1 MAKPTNPAPRPRP
14 LPLGLSLIHEDRDIL
29 VVNKPAGLL
38 TMGTDSEKER
48 TAYYALTDYVRKGVA
63 KSKTRIFIV
72 HRLDRDTSGVLV
84 FAKNEEAKQHLQAH
98 WEETRKHYLAIVHGH
113 CAEKVGTV
121 NSYLIESSALKVY
134 STNDRVK
141 GKAASTSYRVI
152 KEVEGLSL
160 LAVTP
165 HTGRKNQIR
174 VHLADL
180 GHPIIGDKK
189 YGVEKDG
196 HKKLALHAASLTFT
210 HPFRKELCT
219 FEAPPPSWFKGLF
232 GKIGTELFP
241 AEPNNQNPQN
251 PGIVAQE
258 AVAVRPVAEKVAG
271 REKEG
276 RRPARRV
283 QPSDQRLHEEF
294 GDPRARD
301 NARLLNQTLF
311 GDRDYAVVGFQP
323 DA

>member
-1 MAKPTNPAPRPRP
+1 MPRPTKNNQRSHR
-14 LPLGLSLIHEDRDIL
+14 LSLGLSIIHEDRDIL

-48 TAYYALTDYVRKGVA
+48 TAYFALTDYVRKGVA
-63 KSKTRIFIV
+63 KSKIRIFIV

-84 FAKNEEAKQHLQAH
+84 FAKHEEAKQHLQTH
-98 WEETRKHYLAIVHGH
+98 WEEASKQYLAIVHGH
-113 CAEKVGTV
+113 CQEKSGTV

-134 STNDRVK
+134 ATNDRVK

-152 KEVEGLSL
+152 KEVEGFSL

-189 YGVEKDG
+189 YGIEKDG

-210 HPFRKELCT
+210 HPFTKAVCT
-219 FEAPPPSWFKGLF
+219 FSAPPPSWFQRLF
-232 GKIGTELFP
+232 GQIDVEFYQKDAALALPRADSIAPEPTALPSGSGALPNKP
-241 AEPNNQNPQN
+241 AD
-251 PGIVAQE
+251 
-258 AVAVRPVAEKVAG
+258 
-271 REKEG
+271 
-276 RRPARRV
+276 RV
-283 QPSDQRLHEEF
+283 QPARQTPDHRRQSTQRPH
-294 GDPRARD
+294 RR
-301 NARLLNQTLF
+301 
-311 GDRDYAVVGFQP
+311 FQN
-323 DA
+323 D

>member
-1 MAKPTNPAPRPRP
+1 MAKPTTPTPRPRP

-48 TAYYALTDYVRKGVA
+48 TAYFALTDYVRKGVA
-63 KSKTRIFIV
+63 KSKLRIFIV

-98 WEETRKHYLAIVHGH
+98 WEETSKQYLAIVHGH
-113 CAEKVGTV
+113 CSEKSGTV

-160 LAVTP
+160 LLVTP

-210 HPFRKELCT
+210 HPFRKEVCT
-219 FEAPPPSWFKGLF
+219 FEAPPPSWFKRLF
-232 GKIGTELFP
+232 GQFGTMVALVQPGELKP
-241 AEPNNQNPQN
+241 PSPGPIAAEAT
-251 PGIVAQE
+251 GVSTRAGKE
-258 AVAVRPVAEKVAG
+258 AG

-276 RRPARRV
+276 RGLPRRPRPAGQGHRTPRPPRRRK
-283 QPSDQRLHEEF
+283 PNE
-294 GDPRARD
+294 
-301 NARLLNQTLF
+301 
-311 GDRDYAVVGFQP
+311 
-323 DA
+323 

>member
-1 MAKPTNPAPRPRP
+1 MPRPPSRHG
-14 LPLGLSLIHEDRDIL
+14 LPLGLTIIHEDRDIL

-38 TMGTDSEKER
+38 TMATDSEKER
-48 TAYYALTDYVRKGVA
+48 TAYFAATDYIRKGAA
-63 KSKTRIFIV
+63 KSKLRIFIV

-84 FAKNEEAKQHLQAH
+84 FAKNEEAKRFLQEH
-98 WEETRKHYLAIVHGH
+98 WEETQKEYLAIVHGH
-113 CAEKVGTV
+113 CSEKSGTV

-141 GKAASTSYRVI
+141 GKAASTSYRVL
-152 KEVEGLSL
+152 KEVEGFSL

-196 HKKLALHAASLTFT
+196 HKKLALHAARLTFT

-219 FEAPPPSWFKGLF
+219 FFAAPPSWFQGVV
-232 GKIGTELFP
+232 GKIAGEWCQEQKGVGEGGI
-241 AEPNNQNPQN
+241 AEGILPQAITLSTV
-251 PGIVAQE
+251 G
-258 AVAVRPVAEKVAG
+258 EKASG
-271 REKEG
+271 KPPE
-276 RRPARRV
+276 
-283 QPSDQRLHEEF
+283 
-294 GDPRARD
+294 RARPQKGTRPPRRQQSTRPSRRRRAND
-301 NARLLNQTLF
+301 
-311 GDRDYAVVGFQP
+311 
-323 DA
+323 

>member
-1 MAKPTNPAPRPRP
+1 MPRPPAPRN
-14 LPLGLSLIHEDRDIL
+14 LPLGLILIHEDRDIL

-48 TAYYALTDYVRKGVA
+48 TAYFAATDYVRKGAA
-63 KSKTRIFIV
+63 KSKLRIFIV

-84 FAKNEEAKQHLQAH
+84 FAKNEEAKRYLQEH
-98 WEETRKHYLAIVHGH
+98 WEETKKEYLAIVHGH
-113 CAEKVGTV
+113 CPQKSGMV

-160 LAVTP
+160 LLVTP

-196 HKKLALHAASLTFT
+196 HKKLALHAATLSFT
-210 HPFRKELCT
+210 HPFRKEPCI
-219 FEAPPPSWFKGLF
+219 FNAPPPSWFQGLV
-232 GKIGTELFP
+232 GRIGTGWQQEKGDTPGLPGAENIAPASLKAMRGNAPGKQP
-241 AEPNNQNPQN
+241 AENN
-251 PGIVAQE
+251 
-258 AVAVRPVAEKVAG
+258 RPP
-271 REKEG
+271 
-276 RRPARRV
+276 RRPLPA
-283 QPSDQRLHEEF
+283 
-294 GDPRARD
+294 
-301 NARLLNQTLF
+301 
-311 GDRDYAVVGFQP
+311 GDRRRPSQRPRRRNQDE
-323 DA
+323 